1 MAPKYWKLTTC
12 SRYGMTYHYYH
23 CPQKALD
30 EIAERFGVEWIETR
44 YEDGQLASA
53 VTTPTEEGGM
63 FSLNPLVF
71 EDEEDAVQ

>member
-12 SRYGMTYHYYH
+12 ARYGMAYHYYR

-30 EIAERFGVEWIETR
+30 EIAERFGVEWVETR

-53 VTTPTEEGGM
+53 VTMPTEEGRM